1 MPCARGMGW
10 VDLNSLMEIWQ
21 KRPGKMVE
29 HLNKC
34 QPNPGPQ
41 GDGTSCIVIVFGS
54 SAPYLVLMS
63 KGHAIE
69 VALDGVLPLELVEGE
84 AGRQL
89 TLICRVNKCTLLAN

>member
-1 MPCARGMGW
+1 
-10 VDLNSLMEIWQ
+10 
-21 KRPGKMVE
+21 
-29 HLNKC
+29 
-34 QPNPGPQ
+34 
-41 GDGTSCIVIVFGS
+41 
-54 SAPYLVLMS
+54 MS